1 MSYAQELKDVRKN
14 FVFKADVAKH
24 LEEIAKK
31 EQKSMT
37 AVIEELIEKK
47 YQEISKEEKLKAFY
61 SLDTFPGAFVGK
73 SIQTIKAEMDV

>member
-37 AVIEELIEKK
+37 AVVEELIEKK
-47 YQEISKEEKLKAFY
+47 YQEISKEEKLEILKN
-61 SLDTFPGAFVGK
+61 LKVFPGAFVGK
-73 SIQTIKAEMDV
+73 SIQSIKAEMDV